1 MLFFALVGKEAFK
14 RRVLV
19 LGAGHRARQ
28 LLEDLTTPFN
38 RKGFTLD
45 GFVALPDEPIEIP
58 DEHLINMPMSLHDY
72 VLRHPVREIVVAV
85 DDRRRGLPMEDLLE
99 CKMEGVHIIDG
110 ANFYERESR
119 KVALEMITRGWLV
132 FSDGFSVSS
141 VYGVGK
147 RTLDILTAG
156 TLLLATFP
164 IMILTAIAI
173 KIEDGLKAPVFYS
186 QERVG
191 LNNRVFRVHKFRS
204 MITDAEKN
212 GAVWATQND
221 ARVTR
226 VGDFIRKVRIDE
238 LPQIFNVLNGS
249 MAFVGP
255 RPERP
260 VFVEQLSERIPFYS
274 ERHRVKP
281 GLTGWAQLC
290 FAYADNEEDTREKL
304 RYDLYYIKNQSLLLD
319 LLVIIQTVEVVLFK
333 KDQGSFGIKLFP
345 EHGTQH
351 GPQERGITMSRKYLT
366 HGLLVSFMAVA
377 LVTGCAGPSASSPDK
392 IQRALAVDT
401 RDSVDQ
407 YILGPT
413 DVVTVSVWR
422 NDDLS
427 ISVPIR
433 PDGKISVPL
442 VGDVQASGRAPEELA
457 SSIRTSLT
465 EYIREPQVSVVVTS
479 MGSHEFTDRVRVTGA
494 VRQAISIPHRSG
506 MTVLDIL
513 LSAGGGNEFAALN
526 NAMLYR
532 KLDGEIVAIPVRLG
546 DILNKGQVETNYSMR
561 PGDILTIPERSF

>member
-1 MLFFALVGKEAFK
+1 MAHVRLFRHYIHLPFVILGLIDLIVMGLAFALAVFFRFFGELEFFLDNFVFVLPSITIFALFNLIVMIALGVHQSRVEEGMSGMMLRTIMAMILAIPLHGFAYFVADDWLWYLGSFGLLTSATVLAIFSLGIARVVFFAVVGKDRFK

-19 LGAGHRARQ
+19 LGAGRRAKQ
-28 LLEDLTTPFN
+28 MFEDLTTPFN
-38 RKGFTLD
+38 RKGFSLD
-45 GFVALPDEPIEIP
+45 GFVPMPDDTVEV
-58 DEHLINMPMSLHDY
+58 DEQYLINLPTSLHDY

-132 FSDGFSVSS
+132 FSDGFTVSS

-147 RTLDILTAG
+147 RALDVLASG

-173 KIEDGLKAPVFYS
+173 KLEDGLKAPVIYS

-191 LNNRVFRVHKFRS
+191 LNNQVFKVHKFRS

-212 GAVWATQND
+212 GAVWARKND
-221 ARVTR
+221 TRVTR
-226 VGDFIRKVRIDE
+226 VGEFIRKVRIDE
-238 LPQIFNVLNGS
+238 LPQIFNVLNGT

-260 VFVEQLSERIPFYS
+260 VFVEQLSEKIPFYA

-319 LLVIIQTVEVVLFK
+319 LLIIIQTVEVVLFK
-333 KDQGSFGIKLFP
+333 KGS
-345 EHGTQH
+345 
-351 GPQERGITMSRKYLT
+351 R
-366 HGLLVSFMAVA
+366 
-377 LVTGCAGPSASSPDK
+377 
-392 IQRALAVDT
+392 
-401 RDSVDQ
+401 
-407 YILGPT
+407 
-413 DVVTVSVWR
+413 
-422 NDDLS
+422 
-427 ISVPIR
+427 
-433 PDGKISVPL
+433 
-442 VGDVQASGRAPEELA
+442 
-457 SSIRTSLT
+457 
-465 EYIREPQVSVVVTS
+465 
-479 MGSHEFTDRVRVTGA
+479 
-494 VRQAISIPHRSG
+494 
-506 MTVLDIL
+506 
-513 LSAGGGNEFAALN
+513 
-526 NAMLYR
+526 
-532 KLDGEIVAIPVRLG
+532 
-546 DILNKGQVETNYSMR
+546 
-561 PGDILTIPERSF
+561 